1 MNSDSSLYLD
11 EPYTES
17 PVSDG
22 LSIALIGP
30 DEERRKAAASALA
43 GCQGGVIREF
53 STYPP
58 SMDDVPKLLEQH
70 HDVIIIDLDSRPE
83 YALELVESICA
94 NGAATVMVYSVKFD
108 SDLLV
113 RCMRAGA
120 REFLTLPFT
129 QSTVAEALVRA
140 SARRPTA
147 RPAKKT
153 GGRLMAFLGA
163 KGGDGVTTLACNF
176 AVSMAQES
184 GQSTL
189 LIDLDLPLG
198 DAALNLGV
206 VAEYSTINALQNA
219 ARLDSAFLS
228 KLLVKHSSGVSVL
241 AAPGKF
247 PQFDAS
253 HEAIDKLLTVAR
265 QDFDNVVIDMG
276 SRLDLMGT
284 SLFKEGST
292 VYLVIQTGIAGL
304 RNSNRLISQYFATDV
319 PKLEIVLNRYQSRS
333 QGVAEDQ
340 ITKALTR
347 PAQWKIPNDYAA
359 VRRMQHTAVPLA
371 LEDSPISRL
380 IRQMSRAACGL
391 PAVPEK
397 GTGEKSSGFSLKNL
411 GRSIS
416 AKISSSEP
424 EEAPAIVQ
432 PEPAPTQPIQEEAG
446 AAQPEA
452 KAEIPVK
459 SGPASGAEKQPAAV
473 EPVRPA
479 ETTDQTDLADAEP
492 VEAPG
497 DSTPSQQSEPETRTY
512 RGATYEKGADG
523 KWHLQKTA
531 ASAPPASAEPVSVE
545 QASAEPVRVE
555 EPTAEQN
562 AAVEPVHQ
570 ETPAIAWSTPAPI
583 SYGAALSATQLNA
596 VVTIP
601 GAFVYTPAEGEVLA
615 VGIHTLSVAFTP
627 EDTATCTTAQAAV
640 SLTVNKATPV
650 ITWTTPAP
658 IAYGADLSATQLN
671 ATASV
676 PGTFVYTPAAGVVPT
691 AGVQTLLVTF
701 TPTDTEDYATEQATV
716 SLTITKA
723 TPAVAWPTPEPIAY
737 GVALSAAQLNA
748 TALVPGKFTYLP
760 GIGAVLA
767 AGRHSLTLTFVPT
780 DSTNYTAAH
789 ATVSLAVSKATP
801 AITWAT
807 PASIAYGAA
816 LSAAQLNATASVPG
830 QFVYTPAA
838 GEVLTAGVQALS
850 VVFTPTDAENYTAAD
865 ATASLTVTKATPIV
879 TWAKPQAISYGTAL
893 SATQLNA
900 TASVPGTFVYI
911 PAAGAVLAAGVQP
924 LSATF
929 TPADAANYSEA
940 QGAVWLT
947 ISKATP
953 IVIWSAPTPIL
964 SGDALS
970 DAQLNATALIPGT
983 FVYTPAAGAS
993 LPAGMHRLS
1002 VTFTPTAVAN
1012 YTVVRATVLLTV
1024 TEAAPAIP
1032 PQAPAQVETPVP
1044 QATPAPE
1051 MPLVETPVKPPA
1063 EPAKPI
1069 VEPVQ
1074 QAPAEVPAAPP
1085 AIAAAEP
1092 PTEAAAKL
1100 PAETP
1105 AKALVK
1111 VPPPRF
1117 AIEAGSGL
1125 DLMGTAVF
1133 PDGTMIY
1140 LVMQPGS
1147 GGPQDSKLLVSQF
1160 LAGGDLKPEIV
1171 INRYEPH
1178 PLGAGEDQES
1188 PALTRPASS
1197 PITQLIGQIAQP
1209 VSEPPAPPEKK
1220 KGFSLKGLRRSLWAK
1235 VSSND
1240 SEQGFTQLGL
1250 APDREDADSTL
1261 TVVTADQS
1269 IDAPAAE
1276 VLPKDETPAPPAPQP
1291 ATEPADVKRAATPAS
1306 APSKQVEPETR
1317 TYQGATYVKGAD
1329 GKWHLRQLP
1338 TSFVKTEKPA
1348 AVPLTPLPIAV
1359 VAAPITTELSPSSQP
1374 EPVKAVPVPAMTPAT
1389 EAEPAP
1395 AQTPPETPAKAAEP
1409 PVTAVAM
1416 APVMPQVEATPK
1428 ISVKAAVKPP
1438 VKAAIKP
1445 PVKAAIKPAVKAAA
1459 EAPVEAALVQAM
1471 EPAIEAAPEPEK
1483 TPVETPT
1490 EAAPA
1495 QALEP
1500 AIVAEP
1506 EPEKTPVETPTEA
1519 APAQAMEP
1527 AVETKPEPEKTQAEA
1542 PAKAAAKPPVKAINK
1557 PAKNVSAKAPAK
1569 SAKKPAKKAPAKA
1582 SAKSANKSVKKVKAK
1597 PPVKAAKKSAKK
1609 VSAKALAKPAK
1620 KPVKK
1625 VKAKSPVKTAKKPAK
1640 KNFAKSSVKAARKPA
1655 KKVLVKASAKAPA
1668 KTAKKAPAKV
1678 QARHSAPAKKKLTPS
1693 SRAKQAKV
1701 AKPKL
1706 RKPAPKPVKKR

>member
-1 MNSDSSLYLD
+1 MS
-11 EPYTES
+11 
-17 PVSDG
+17 
-22 LSIALIGP
+22 
-30 DEERRKAAASALA
+30 
-43 GCQGGVIREF
+43 
-53 STYPP
+53 
-58 SMDDVPKLLEQH
+58 DVPKLLEQH

-83 YALELVESICA
+83 YALELVENICA
-94 NGAATVMVYSVKFD
+94 NGTATVMVYSVKFD

-113 RCMRAGA
+113 RCMRAGV
-120 REFLTLPFT
+120 REFLALPFT

-140 SARRPTA
+140 SARRPA
-147 RPAKKT
+147 PRPAKKT
-153 GGRLMAFLGA
+153 GGRLLAFLGA

-253 HEAIDKLLTVAR
+253 HEAIDKLLTIAR

-276 SRLDLMGT
+276 SRLDLMDT

-292 VYLVIQTGIAGL
+292 IYLVIQAGIAGL
-304 RNSNRLISQYFATDV
+304 RNSNRLISQYFSTDV
-319 PKLEIVLNRYQSRS
+319 PKLEIVLNRFQSRT
-333 QGVAEDQ
+333 QGVGEDQ

-347 PAQWKIPNDYAA
+347 PAQWKIPNDYPA

-380 IRQMSRAACGL
+380 IRQMTRAASGL

-397 GTGEKSSGFSLKNL
+397 GTGEKASGFSLKNL

-424 EEAPAIVQ
+424 EEAPAIMQ
-432 PEPAPTQPIQEEAG
+432 PEPAPIQPIQEKAG

-452 KAEIPVK
+452 SVEIPVN
-459 SGPASGAEKQPAAV
+459 SVSTPPAETQPAAGA
-473 EPVRPA
+473 PDRPG
-479 ETTDQTDLADAEP
+479 ENTDQTDLADTEP
-492 VEAPG
+492 VEDQG
-497 DSTPSQQSEPETRTY
+497 DSTPSQQNDPETRTY

-523 KWHLQKTA
+523 KWHLQKTT
-531 ASAPPASAEPVSVE
+531 ASAPPASAEPDSVE
-545 QASAEPVRVE
+545 PASAEPASVE
-555 EPTAEQN
+555 TPTTEPASVEAATAEQN
-562 AAVEPVHQ
+562 VAVEPVHQ

-596 VVTIP
+596 SASIS

-615 VGIHTLSVAFTP
+615 VGMHTLSVVFTP
-627 EDTATCTTAQAAV
+627 EDTATYTTAHAAI
-640 SLTVNKATPV
+640 SLTVSKAKPV

-658 IAYGADLSATQLN
+658 IAYGAELSATQLN

-701 TPTDTEDYATEQATV
+701 TPTDTEDYASEQATV

-723 TPAVAWPTPEPIAY
+723 MPAVTWPTPEPIAY

-748 TALVPGKFTYLP
+748 TALVPGKFNYLP

-767 AGRHSLTLTFVPT
+767 AGRHSLTLTFVPADT
-780 DSTNYTAAH
+780 TNYTVAH
-789 ATVSLAVSKATP
+789 ATISLSVTKATP

-830 QFVYTPAA
+830 KFLYTPAA
-838 GEVLTAGVQALS
+838 GEVLTAGVQTLS
-850 VVFTPTDAENYTAAD
+850 VVFTPTDAENYTAAE
-865 ATASLTVTKATPIV
+865 ATVPLTVTKATPIV
-879 TWAKPQAISYGTAL
+879 TWSKPHAISYGTAL

-911 PAAGAVLAAGVQP
+911 PAAGAVLAAGVLP

-929 TPADAANYSEA
+929 TPADAVNFSEA

-953 IVIWSAPTPIL
+953 IVIWSAPAPIL

-970 DAQLNATALIPGT
+970 AAQLNATALVPGT

-993 LPAGMHRLS
+993 LTAGTHTLS
-1002 VTFTPTAVAN
+1002 LTFTPTAIAN
-1012 YTVVRATVLLTV
+1012 YTVVRATVPLTV

-1032 PQAPAQVETPVP
+1032 PPAPTQVETQVP

-1051 MPLVETPVKPPA
+1051 MPLAETPVEPPA
-1063 EPAKPI
+1063 EAAKPLD
-1069 VEPVQ
+1069 EPVK
-1074 QAPAEVPAAPP
+1074 QAPAESPAAPP
-1085 AIAAAEP
+1085 AKAAAEP
-1092 PTEAAAKL
+1092 TAEAPAK
-1100 PAETP
+1100 PPIETP

-1133 PDGTMIY
+1133 PDGTTIY

-1147 GGPQDSKLLVSQF
+1147 GGPQDSKRLVSQF
-1160 LAGGDLKPEIV
+1160 LTGGDLKPEIV

-1178 PLGAGEDQES
+1178 SLDAGADQES
-1188 PALTRPASS
+1188 QDLTRPSS
-1197 PITQLIGQIAQP
+1197 LPITRLIGQMAQP

-1250 APDREDADSTL
+1250 APDREDADSTQPAA
-1261 TVVTADQS
+1261 TADQS
-1269 IDAPAAE
+1269 IDVPAAE
-1276 VLPKDETPAPPAPQP
+1276 VLPMDETLAQPAPEPT
-1291 ATEPADVKRAATPAS
+1291 TEPADVKRNATPVS
-1306 APSKQVEPETR
+1306 TPYKQVEPETR

-1338 TSFVKTEKPA
+1338 TSFVKTETPA
-1348 AVPLTPLPIAV
+1348 AVPLAPSPIAV
-1359 VAAPITTELSPSSQP
+1359 AAAPITTELSSSSQP
-1374 EPVKAVPVPAMTPAT
+1374 EPVNA
-1389 EAEPAP
+1389 AP
-1395 AQTPPETPAKAAEP
+1395 AQVVTPASETEPASAQTAPEAPANAAEP
-1409 PVTAVAM
+1409 QVIAVAV
-1416 APVMPQVEATPK
+1416 APVMPPIKATAK
-1428 ISVKAAVKPP
+1428 ASVKAAVKPP
-1438 VKAAIKP
+1438 VKAAAKA
-1445 PVKAAIKPAVKAAA
+1445 PVKAAPAQAEKPAIEAEPEPEKIPAKTPA
-1459 EAPVEAALVQAM
+1459 EAVPAQAIEPAIETEPEPEKTLAKTPAEAVPAQAI
-1471 EPAIEAAPEPEK
+1471 EPAIEAEPEPEK
-1483 TPVETPT
+1483 PPVETLS
-1490 EAAPA
+1490 EVAPA
-1495 QALEP
+1495 QAVEP
-1500 AIVAEP
+1500 VIVAEP
-1506 EPEKTPVETPTEA
+1506 EPDK
-1519 APAQAMEP
+1519 
-1527 AVETKPEPEKTQAEA
+1527 KPAEA
-1542 PAKAAAKPPVKAINK
+1542 PAEASAKPLVKAINK
-1557 PAKNVSAKAPAK
+1557 PAKKVSAKPVKAA
-1569 SAKKPAKKAPAKA
+1569 AKPAKKASAKA
-1582 SAKSANKSVKKVKAK
+1582 SAKSVKKPAKKIKAKPPIKAAHKPATMNVAKSSAKAAKKPVQRVKAK
-1597 PPVKAAKKSAKK
+1597 PPVKAAH
-1609 VSAKALAKPAK
+1609 
-1620 KPVKK
+1620 
-1625 VKAKSPVKTAKKPAK
+1625 KPAK
-1640 KNFAKSSVKAARKPA
+1640 KNVAKSPVNAAKKSA
-1655 KKVLVKASAKAPA
+1655 KKVLVKASAKAHA
-1668 KTAKKAPAKV
+1668 KTAKKAPAK
-1678 QARHSAPAKKKLTPS
+1678 KKLTPTA
-1693 SRAKQAKV
+1693 RAKQAKA
-1701 AKPKL
+1701 AKPKV
-1706 RKPAPKPVKKR
+1706 RKPAPKPARKR